1 MIFSQKYRGVR
12 VAIFPVY
19 SCMGLDSAR
28 DRIDRREGSNLI
40 YIIII
45 YHIYLISF
53 SKSMVCVC
61 IYYLYCMYFYVYV
74 SLQFS
79 AYTISILLPLLL
91 GLSFCGA
98 KDRRGARRWRGCI
111 VRLFSCEAKF
121 SPQCS
126 FGQRRRLML
135 KLLLGRQPFC
145 RRQLTLLQTIDSID
159 DIPQCS

>member
-19 SCMGLDSAR
+19 SRMGLDSAR

-40 YIIII
+40 YIFILLLLL
-45 YHIYLISF
+45 YIS
-53 SKSMVCVC
+53 SLSQNQWCAC
-61 IYYLYCMYFYVYV
+61 IYGLYCMYFYVYV

-79 AYTISILLPLLL
+79 AYTISILLPFSL

-111 VRLFSCEAKF
+111 VRLFSCEAEV

-126 FGQRRRLML
+126 FGHQRRRLML

-145 RRQLTLLQTIDSID
+145 RRQLTLLQTID